1 MASSKSNQR
10 WFTWRNFAIAFLL
23 LLLIGY
29 LSSRWAVHRWG
40 PGLRQAAIEMLED
53 RFQSDVDLKDF
64 DVSIWPVV
72 RLHGTGLV
80 LRHEGRTDV
89 PPLFSIPEFWAEAPI
104 RGIWSRPWHIN
115 RIRLRGMKITIPPK
129 KDDKQPR
136 MNWKKTKNFPAFV
149 EVITCDDA
157 VMVMQPKQADKPPH
171 QYDIHRLLMRG
182 VGLDRA
188 ADFTAKLT
196 IDTPPGDIDTKG
208 KFGPWNADEP
218 GDIPLDATYTFADA
232 DLGKFNG
239 IAGLLHSTGK
249 YGGPLE
255 ELGVQGETTTPNFT
269 ITVAGHPMSLTTDYD
284 ATVDGT
290 NGNTYL
296 HPVNAQL
303 RSTLIVANG
312 MVVKTPDNKGREVL
326 LDVVIDK
333 GRIEDL
339 LYLVVKAEKPLMTG
353 SIRLNTKFDLNPGEG
368 DIIER
373 LKLNGKFGVGA
384 AQFTN
389 KDVREKLESLSR
401 RGQGH
406 PEDDDAGSSISDL
419 KGNFALGGGVLSF
432 QQLTFSVPGASV
444 QLSGKYGL
452 KTEELDFRGHLV
464 LEAKLSQTQTGIKS
478 FLLKPF
484 DPFFRKGDKTS
495 LPIKVT
501 GTRDKPSFGLDL
513 GGH

>member
-1 MASSKSNQR
+1 
-10 WFTWRNFAIAFLL
+10 
-23 LLLIGY
+23 
-29 LSSRWAVHRWG
+29 
-40 PGLRQAAIEMLED
+40 
-53 RFQSDVDLKDF
+53 
-64 DVSIWPVV
+64 
-72 RLHGTGLV
+72 
-80 LRHEGRTDV
+80 
-89 PPLFSIPEFWAEAPI
+89 
-104 RGIWSRPWHIN
+104 
-115 RIRLRGMKITIPPK
+115 
-129 KDDKQPR
+129 
-136 MNWKKTKNFPAFV
+136 
-149 EVITCDDA
+149 
-157 VMVMQPKQADKPPH
+157 
-171 QYDIHRLLMRG
+171 MRD

-218 GDIPLDATYTFADA
+218 GDIPLDATYTFANA

-239 IAGLLHSTGK
+239 IGGLLHSTGK

-269 ITVAGHPMSLTTDYD
+269 VTVGGHPMSLTTDYD

-296 HPVNAQL
+296 HPVNARL
-303 RSTLIVANG
+303 RNTFIVANG
-312 MVVKTPDNKGREVL
+312 MVAKTPDNKGREVL

-353 SIRLNTKFDLNPGEG
+353 SVRLNTKFDLNPGES

-389 KDVREKLESLSR
+389 KEVREKLESLSR

-406 PEDDDAGSSISDL
+406 PEDEDAGSSISDL

-452 KTEELDFRGHLV
+452 KTEELDFHGHLI
-464 LEAKLSQTQTGIKS
+464 LQAKLSQTQTGIKS